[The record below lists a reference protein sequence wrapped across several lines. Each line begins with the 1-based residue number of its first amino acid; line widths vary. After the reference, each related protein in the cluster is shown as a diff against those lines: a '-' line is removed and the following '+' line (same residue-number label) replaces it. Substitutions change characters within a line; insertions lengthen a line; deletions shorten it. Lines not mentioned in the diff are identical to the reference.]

1 MDSVPYNT
9 FPSSLIW
16 ICKLQDLYFFNLPW
30 AWWYHF
36 IWWTDVAVNINH
48 FGIDP
53 TLITTCTVRWVHPPC
68 SQTRKCCILH
78 FSSAEYQ
85 EQEGVGPTHKPGV
98 TWLSNSMLILHKI
111 TLRCHVSPEKEESC
125 SPWDASN
132 QETACWL
139 QCFEPSI
146 HLEDS
151 YASVTNWIW
160 NPPHRLLGSIF
171 VLSWKMLFGRFWNL
185 WWVRLS
191 WRRYVTE
198 DLCFVPDL
206 TLSAGWAATV
216 DALVITFCLILGPE
230 LIELRTM
237 HWDIWNCE
245 LRKLLLP
252 FKFFCSESLEQELSL
267 TDKVTNT
274 FWLKCTSS
282 ENYSRIILVH
292 EVLWETISSLFLM
305 AKTQRENRK

>member
-1 MDSVPYNT
+1 MDSAPYNT

-85 EQEGVGPTHKPGV
+85 EQEGVGPTHKPGI

-125 SPWDASN
+125 SPWDVSN

-206 TLSAGWAATV
+206 SLPYPLRRMGSHCWCSGHHVLPHLRPRINGAEEYALGHLKLWAEK
-216 DALVITFCLILGPE
+216 I
-230 LIELRTM
+230 
-237 HWDIWNCE
+237 
-245 LRKLLLP
+245 
-252 FKFFCSESLEQELSL
+252 
-267 TDKVTNT
+267 
-274 FWLKCTSS
+274 TSS
-282 ENYSRIILVH
+282 L
-292 EVLWETISSLFLM
+292 
-305 AKTQRENRK
+305 